1 MIYRKFRI
9 AEESASLQYAKEHLE
24 RAGWCY
30 DKNARYLLLPVP
42 TKNDYKDRLRCDTVV
57 IGGNL
62 KTGTY
67 GDRKCVDLLQDPL
80 YLAENAKITAYCAV
94 KYALER
100 LPVILDRCPV
110 LIIGW
115 GRIGKCLGQLF
126 KRMGADVTIY
136 ARKPADRAALMSLGY
151 QALDSLEDLERYRL
165 IINTAPAMLL
175 SPGVLC
181 DRQIKIDLA
190 STPGIPGEDVIW
202 ARGLPGKDAPES
214 AGRLIACTVERL
226 RREGLL

>member
-1 MIYRKFRI
+1 MMYRKFRI

-24 RAGWCY
+24 KMGWCY

-42 TKNDYKDRLRCDTVV
+42 TKSDYRDCLRCDTVV

-62 KTGTY
+62 NAGAY

-94 KYALER
+94 RYALER
-100 LPVILDRCPV
+100 LPVILDGCPL
-110 LIIGW
+110 LIVGW
-115 GRIGKCLGQLF
+115 GRIGKCLGQLL
-126 KRMGADVTIY
+126 KKMGADVTVY
-136 ARKPADRAALMSLGY
+136 ARKPTDRAALLSLGCK
-151 QALDSLEDLERYRL
+151 ALDALEDLGRYRV
-165 IINTAPAMLL
+165 IFNTAPVMLL
-175 SPGVLC
+175 PLGMLC

-190 STPGIPGEDVIW
+190 SKPGIAGEDVVW

-226 RREGLL
+226 RKEGLL